1 VKIDPALTV
10 TCSFCCW
17 YGLCH
22 VLSFLP
28 LPDPFTPYKCGCS
41 SRARIVASKDFKIYT
56 KRKSILYSILYFE
69 TVVSIGI
76 PFIIRRIAGKPN
88 GAAILPTFINAFSF
102 LHVIGASLLPVGIA
116 SYSLIGEKVQKSLE
130 PLLATPTTD
139 EEISAGKSIAAFLP
153 AICSNYIG
161 ALVFTALVDQFTF
174 STLKYLYFPNW
185 DIAIILFLLAPLA
198 CLLGVGYNILVSSKM
213 NDVRTAQQ
221 LGTLILLPFGAVY
234 FLSEFKVLELT
245 TDNMLIMAAVLA
257 VLDVIIF
264 YLVKATF
271 QREEI
276 LTKWK

>member
-1 VKIDPALTV
+1 MR
-10 TCSFCCW
+10 
-17 YGLCH
+17 
-22 VLSFLP
+22 LSKAW
-28 LPDPFTPYKCGCS
+28 T
-41 SRARIVASKDFKIYT
+41 VASKDFKTFT
-56 KRKSILYSILYFE
+56 KRKSILYSIIYFE
-69 TVVSIGI
+69 MIVSIGM
-76 PFIIRRIAGKPN
+76 PFIIRFIARKPN
-88 GAAILPTFINAFSF
+88 GLAALPTFMNAFSF
-102 LHVIGASLLPVGIA
+102 LFVIGASLLPVGIA

-139 EEISAGKSIAAFLP
+139 EEILAGKSIAAFLP

-161 ALVFTALVDQFTF
+161 ALIFTVLVDIFTY
-174 STLKYLYFPNW
+174 SKLKYLYYPNW

-198 CLLGVGYNILVSSKM
+198 CILSVGFNVLVSSRA

-234 FLSEFKVLELT
+234 FLSEFKIITLT
-245 TDNMLIMAAVLA
+245 TNNLLIMAAVL
-257 VLDVIIF
+257 VVIDVIVF